1 MQYFYDGQVRRYLT
15 QIVRAFS
22 KFSYKDL
29 EGKVTEVPVMYGD
42 ITKQVGSIL
51 RDNSENKIPSA
62 PRMGVY
68 ITGLELDRS
77 RLSDS
82 SYIRKINLREKQF
95 DESTN
100 SYVAQQAKGYTV
112 ERLHPTPFTLTVNVD
127 LWTTS
132 TDQKLQIM
140 EQILM
145 MFNPDLEFQ
154 TNDNYVDWT
163 SLSVLYLEQINFT
176 NRTIPVGTGD
186 EIDVGTMSFIAPIYI
201 SPPTK
206 VKRLG
211 VITSIITSVFDKEA
225 GTISLEGFNPPTDG
239 TAQSNWGELA
249 DGSEATGSTLGATL
263 GISGGNS
270 SKNRIDLNNPLTL
283 SYKNFDIM
291 VDDTVATLI
300 LSRRLRAGD
309 ISWLNVMEAEL
320 PSVYQP
326 GISRI
331 ELRRMDLPAP
341 VYGTII
347 IDPSDQTKLNI
358 TFDTDTLPSNTLI
371 ETSSRSPLQ
380 YGTLDYIINP
390 LNFNVVTTFGSSVND
405 IPTGTRILLL
415 GILGGF
421 AERIFTVTEKSNR
434 IDTFVKADLVY
445 SHKVYVNG
453 LEVATTNATV
463 DSEYVIY
470 LDVMPNIGDSVRFE
484 LFLNEDGADAWKNAD
499 NSDFVSDANDIVE
512 WDGSKWNKV
521 FDADQTTANTY
532 QTNLKTGEQYYWNGR
547 YWVESVD
554 GFYPKGTWRIAL

>member
-82 SYIRKINLREKQF
+82 SYISKINLREKQF

>member
-42 ITKQVGSIL
+42 ITKQVGSII

-82 SYIRKINLREKQF
+82 SYISKINLREKQF

-225 GTISLEGFNPPTDG
+225 GTISLEGFNPPTDN
-239 TAQSNWGELA
+239 TAQSNWGEIA
-249 DGSEATGSTLGATL
+249 DGTEATGSTLGATL
-263 GISGGNS
+263 GISGGNQ

-291 VDDTVATLI
+291 VNDTVATLI

-320 PSVYQP
+320 PSQYEP

-341 VYGTII
+341 VFGTII

-390 LNFNVVTTFGSSVND
+390 LNFNVVTTFGTSVND

-434 IDTFVKADLVY
+434 IDTFVKAELVY

-470 LDVMPNIGDSVRFE
+470 LDAMPNIGDSVRFE

-512 WDGSKWNKV
+512 WDGSQWNKV
-521 FDADQTTANTY
+521 FDADQTTTNTY
-532 QTNLKTGEQYYWNGR
+532 QTNLKTGEQYYWNGK

-554 GFYPKGTWRIAL
+554 GYYPKGTWRIVL

>member
-82 SYIRKINLREKQF
+82 SYISKINLREKQF

-347 IDPSDQTKLNI
+347 IDPTDQTKLNI

>member
-82 SYIRKINLREKQF
+82 SYISKINLREKQF

-291 VDDTVATLI
+291 VNDTVATLI

-347 IDPSDQTKLNI
+347 IDPMDQTKLNI

-434 IDTFVKADLVY
+434 IDTFVKAELVY

-521 FDADQTTANTY
+521 FDADQTTTNTY
-532 QTNLKTGEQYYWNGR
+532 QTNLKTGEQYYWNGK

>member
-82 SYIRKINLREKQF
+82 SYISKINLREKQF

-291 VDDTVATLI
+291 VNDTVATLI

-326 GISRI
+326 GISSI

-347 IDPSDQTKLNI
+347 IDPMDQTKLNI

-434 IDTFVKADLVY
+434 IDTFVKAELVY

-521 FDADQTTANTY
+521 FDADQTTTNTY
-532 QTNLKTGEQYYWNGR
+532 QTNLKTGEQYYWNGK

>member
-82 SYIRKINLREKQF
+82 SYISKINLREKQF

-291 VDDTVATLI
+291 VNDTVATLI

-347 IDPSDQTKLNI
+347 IDPMDQTKLNI

-434 IDTFVKADLVY
+434 IDTFVKAELVY

-532 QTNLKTGEQYYWNGR
+532 QTNLKTGEQYYWNGK

>member
-82 SYIRKINLREKQF
+82 SYISKINLREKQF

-291 VDDTVATLI
+291 VNDTVATLI

-331 ELRRMDLPAP
+331 ELRRMDLPAS

-347 IDPSDQTKLNI
+347 IDPTDNTKLNI
-358 TFDTDTLPSNTLI
+358 TFDTDTLPSNTLL

-434 IDTFVKADLVY
+434 IDTFVKAELVY

-470 LDVMPNIGDSVRFE
+470 LDVMPSIGDSVRFE

-521 FDADQTTANTY
+521 LDADQTTTNIY
-532 QTNLKTGEQYYWNGR
+532 QTNLKTGEQYYWNGK